1 MKEGV
6 RSPDK
11 LFLHLIDIKQIKD
24 TFLPVIYSFKI
35 VAEYKLK
42 I

>member
-24 TFLPVIYSFKI
+24 TFLLVIYSFKI
-35 VAEYKLK
+35 VAEYKIK